1 MKFSEAMEKLKS
13 GSKVTRHPWRD
24 GVYFMMVNGEVKS
37 FQPKLSPY
45 IYNEDI
51 MISDGWLIEGEDKE
65 YKFSEIIPLLLQHK
79 KARLK
84 DWKETFI
91 FFDSQTKSLVVHSMD
106 TFPFLPD
113 FESFIAQDWIEL
125 S

>member
-1 MKFSEAMEKLKS
+1 MKFSEAMDKLKS
-13 GSKVTRHPWRD
+13 GSKVTRHPWKD

-51 MISDGWLIEGEDKE
+51 MVSEGWIIEGKEDE
-65 YKFSEIIPLLLQHK
+65 YKFSEIIPFLLQHK

-84 DWKETFI
+84 EWKETFI

-113 FESFIAQDWIEL
+113 FESFITQDWIEL
-125 S
+125 Q